1 VAGPLCDGGD
11 VYGGDDDTAY
21 LRLPADTAPGDLLAF
36 YDAGAYVLELMTP
49 YNARPTAAAYAVV
62 AGDDRGDGD
71 GREGA
76 EVLRIRARQ
85 SREDLVALDEATP
98 LG

>member
-21 LRLPADTAPGDLLAF
+21 RRLPAGTAPGDLLAF

-62 AGDDRGDGD
+62 GGDESGA
-71 GREGA
+71 GA

-85 SREDLVALDEATP
+85 SRDDLVALDEATP